1 MILRDI
7 ADCLQQQQ
15 RMTGRELARQFQT
28 SEDAIDAMI
37 GVWMRKGR
45 VRKVSAGGCSG
56 SCCGATHGATGA
68 LRPRLSCLLI
78 RVSGVQVTHP
88 QYAVDRLQLIDHR
101 L

>member
-56 SCCGATHGATGA
+56 SCCGQHSEIYYEWQPEG
-68 LRPRLSCLLI
+68 LI
-78 RVSGVQVTHP
+78 GFIQKN
-88 QYAVDRLQLIDHR
+88 
-101 L
+101 

>member
-56 SCCGATHGATGA
+56 SCCGQRSEIYYEWQAEG
-68 LRPRLSCLLI
+68 LI
-78 RVSGVQVTHP
+78 GFIQKN
-88 QYAVDRLQLIDHR
+88 
-101 L
+101 